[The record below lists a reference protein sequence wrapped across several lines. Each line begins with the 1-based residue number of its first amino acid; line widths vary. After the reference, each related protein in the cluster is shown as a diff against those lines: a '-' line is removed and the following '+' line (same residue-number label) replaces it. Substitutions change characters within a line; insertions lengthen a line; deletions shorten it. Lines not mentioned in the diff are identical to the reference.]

1 MKTEI
6 NNGFIHPLI
15 DRVIILLK
23 YCNLVELF
31 KYISK
36 SQLIYWKKNPT
47 QEEIIS
53 ACNIAIDVYQ
63 VAKYATLIVLW
74 ACGISNYISKFIIY
88 YLLFSNVFTYFYY
101 HTWGSGFARRTDRA
115 SENRRFLNL
124 IFAFTFYLLCY
135 AYLYQIHYQNMINWP
150 SNVIDIWNAIYLSVS
165 NAFTLSSEGYT
176 PKDQA
181 IRVVFMF
188 QHLIAFLFLAIIF
201 SSSIPT
207 HNGAN

>member
-1 MKTEI
+1 MI
-6 NNGFIHPLI
+6 F
-15 DRVIILLK
+15 LK

-36 SQLIYWKKNPT
+36 SQLIYWKKSAT

-53 ACNIAIDVYQ
+53 TCNIAIDIYQ
-63 VAKYATLIVLW
+63 ITKYATLIVLW
-74 ACGISNYISKFIIY
+74 ACGISNPLSKLIIY

-101 HTWGSGFARRTDRA
+101 HTWGSGFARRTDRT

-124 IFAFTFYLLCY
+124 ILAFNFYLLCY
-135 AYLYQIHYQNMINWP
+135 AYLYQIHYQNMIDWP
-150 SNVIDIWNAIYLSVS
+150 SNVIDTWNAIYLSVS
-165 NAFTLSSEGYT
+165 NAFTLSSEGYS

-181 IRVVFMF
+181 IRIIFMI

-207 HNGAN
+207 HGGAN